1 MILSARVVD
10 AALAESWGLVTRLV
24 ADDALQDAAL
34 ELAGTLCDFS
44 PYGLV
49 STKQAMWA
57 NLDAPSMEAATHLEN
72 RNQILNGLSG
82 DVEEAAAAFFEK
94 RKPRFD

>member
-1 MILSARVVD
+1 MPIVVLSLTALVGGLCTLFITAG
-10 AALAESWGLVTRLV
+10 AAG
-24 ADDALQDAAL
+24 
-34 ELAGTLCDFS
+34 LAGVAVMFLTLF
-44 PYGLV
+44 V
-49 STKQAMWA
+49 SVPLGARAKRQQALM
-57 NLDAPSMEAATHLEN
+57 LEN